1 MCGWIVYWVAV
12 IAIAISS
19 MLFIDFMISGI
30 GMLVFLLMFANVRV
44 LWERN
49 DRIYWQNAAASKH
62 SAVDEPQLIPA
73 EVAMAY
79 VHFNDGHTRT
89 IMNLETDYKVGQNMK
104 LYEKN
109 KQHNRWDEIPNVAS
123 VEFHIYEMDAVIP
136 KQR

>member
-1 MCGWIVYWVAV
+1 MRGWIVYWVAV
-12 IAIAISS
+12 IVIAISS
-19 MLFIDFMISGI
+19 ILFIDFMISGI
-30 GMLVFLLMFANVRV
+30 GMLVFLLMFANVSAF
-44 LWERN
+44 WERS
-49 DRIYWQNAAASKH
+49 DRIYWQIAAASKQ
-62 SAVDEPQLIPA
+62 SAADESQLIPA

-109 KQHNRWDEIPNVAS
+109 KQYNRWDEIPNVAY

-136 KQR
+136 K

>member
-1 MCGWIVYWVAV
+1 MRGWIVYWIAV

-44 LWERN
+44 LWERS
-49 DRIYWQNAAASKH
+49 DRIYWQNAASSKQPV
-62 SAVDEPQLIPA
+62 AGEPQQMPA

-109 KQHNRWDEIPNVAS
+109 KQYNRWDEIPNVAR

-136 KQR
+136 K